1 MVEDEL
7 SVGDQESNGHSDR
20 APALLYGEKGQ
31 LFLKLSTNKACMVE
45 WSDGSHTSGKD
56 T

>member
-20 APALLYGEKGQ
+20 APALLYGEKRDFQ
-31 LFLKLSTNKACMVE
+31 
-45 WSDGSHTSGKD
+45 KD
-56 T
+56 NYF